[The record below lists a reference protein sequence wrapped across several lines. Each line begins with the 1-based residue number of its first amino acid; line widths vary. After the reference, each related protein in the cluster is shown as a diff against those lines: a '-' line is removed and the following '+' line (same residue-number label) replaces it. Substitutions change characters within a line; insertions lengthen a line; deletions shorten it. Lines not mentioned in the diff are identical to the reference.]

1 LLKDNYLL
9 CFPISERKPLSDITR
24 NIVPQDGFKAV
35 LKCLSFQRKI
45 LSTSLLPTQGMS
57 SPKNLRLILG
67 DQLHQGHSWFRQPD
81 ADCLFVM
88 MEIRSETDYVPHHI
102 QKILG
107 FFGAMRRFAKWLE
120 QQDHQILYFK
130 FDDPKN
136 KQSFNENLNKI
147 LRIYPSIREWEYQE
161 PDEYRLNHI
170 LSEYAAEAGIPC
182 RVCDSEHFFTPRNS
196 LREMFGQKVPR
207 MEFFYRNLRKK
218 HQILMEGDEPLTG
231 RWNYD
236 AENRKK
242 VPKGLPLP
250 EPLLFSHDL
259 SEISTMLKNAGIRT
273 VGEVRSETFS
283 WPLDRQEALQLLEY
297 FIRALLPLFGTY
309 EDAMTQR
316 SWSLFHSRLSF
327 ALNLKMLHPAEV
339 IEAAIS
345 AMKQRPEEISYNQV
359 EGFVRQILGWR
370 EFVRGLYW
378 REMPSFAEMN
388 FLEHRRPLPGWFW
401 TGKTNMNCLKHSI
414 GQTLEHAYAHH
425 IQRLMVIGNF
435 ALLAGLHPEELDRWF
450 LSVYIDAIEWVEMP
464 NTRGMSQFADG
475 GLIAS
480 KPYVSSA
487 AYISKMSDYCE
498 SCAYASKI
506 KTGKNACPFNSL
518 YWHFYQ
524 RHADKLK
531 RNPRIGMMYQVWE
544 KMDEKSAILQQAE
557 QYLSQIEEL

>member
-1 LLKDNYLL
+1 M
-9 CFPISERKPLSDITR
+9 P
-24 NIVPQDGFKAV
+24 A
-35 LKCLSFQRKI
+35 FQK
-45 LSTSLLPTQGMS
+45 
-57 SPKNLRLILG
+57 LRLILG
-67 DQLHQGHSWFRQPD
+67 DQLNQCHSWFRQPD
-81 ADCLFVM
+81 PSCLFVM
-88 MEIRSETDYVPHHI
+88 MEVRSETDYVPHHI

-107 FFGAMRRFAKWLE
+107 FFGAMRRFARWLN
-120 QQDHQILYFK
+120 QQGHQVFYLK
-130 FDDPKN
+130 LDDPQN
-136 KQSFNENLNKI
+136 LQSFGDNTREI
-147 LRIYPSIREWEYQE
+147 LRQHPAICEWEYQE
-161 PDEYRLNHI
+161 PDEHRLDLI
-170 LSEYAAEAGIPC
+170 LKELAAEAGIVC
-182 RVCDSEHFFTPRNS
+182 KVCDSEHFYTPRNS

-218 HQILMEGDEPLTG
+218 HCILMEADEPLTG

-242 VPKGLPLP
+242 VPKGLSIP
-250 EPLLFSHDL
+250 EPILFDHDL
-259 SEISTMLKNAGIRT
+259 SEIRLMLQNAGIRT
-273 VGEVRSETFS
+273 VGAVNAGSFS
-283 WPLDRQEALQLLEY
+283 WPLDREEALQVLKY
-297 FIRALLPLFGTY
+297 FILELLPHFGTY

-327 ALNLKMLHPAEV
+327 SLNLKMLSPDEV
-339 IEAAIS
+339 VQAAIL
-345 AMKQRPEEISYNQV
+345 AMEQRPEEISYNQV

-378 REMPSFAEMN
+378 REMPGFAEKN
-388 FLEHRRPLPGWFW
+388 FLEHKRQLPAWFW
-401 TGKTNMNCLKHSI
+401 TGNTKMNCLKQSI

-435 ALLAGLHPEELDRWF
+435 ALLAGLHPDELDQWY

-498 SCAYASKI
+498 SCAYSAKI
-506 KTGKNACPFNSL
+506 KTGDKACPFNSL

-524 RHADKLK
+524 RHSDKLK
-531 RNPRIGMMYQVWE
+531 RNPRIGMMYQVWD
-544 KMDEKSAILQQAE
+544 KMQDKAAILQQAE
-557 QYLSQIEEL
+557 KHLHSIESL

>member
-1 LLKDNYLL
+1 M
-9 CFPISERKPLSDITR
+9 
-24 NIVPQDGFKAV
+24 
-35 LKCLSFQRKI
+35 
-45 LSTSLLPTQGMS
+45 TSL
-57 SPKNLRLILG
+57 KRLRLLLG
-67 DQLHQGHSWFRQPD
+67 DQLHQGHSWFSHVD
-81 ADCLFVM
+81 DSLLYVL

-107 FFGAMRRFAKWLE
+107 FFGAMRRFAQWLE
-120 QQDHQILYFK
+120 SRGHTVLYLK
-130 FDDPKN
+130 LDDPKN
-136 KQSFNENLNKI
+136 RQTFTDNLLEI
-147 LRIYPSIREWEYQE
+147 FRHYPSIQGWEYQE
-161 PDEYRLNHI
+161 PDEYRLDII
-170 LSEYAAEAGIPC
+170 LKNFASEAGIPG
-182 RVCDSEHFFTPRNS
+182 RACDSEHFYTSRNS

-218 HQILMEGDEPLTG
+218 HHILMEGDEPLTG

-250 EPLLFSHDL
+250 EPMLFSHDL
-259 SEISTMLKNAGIRT
+259 SEIRSMLEKGGIRT
-273 VGEVRSETFS
+273 VGKVRAEAFS
-283 WPLDRQEALQLLEY
+283 WPLDRQEALQVLEY
-297 FIRALLPLFGTY
+297 FVRELLPLFGTY

-327 ALNLKMLHPAEV
+327 ALNLKMLHPDEV
-339 IEAAIS
+339 IQAAI
-345 AMKQRPEEISYNQV
+345 AAIEQRPEEISYNQV

-378 REMPSFAEMN
+378 REMPVFAEKN
-388 FLEHRRPLPGWFW
+388 FLEHRRPLPQWFW
-401 TGKTNMNCLKHSI
+401 TGKTNMNCLKHAI
-414 GQTLEHAYAHH
+414 GQTMEHAYAHH

-435 ALLAGLHPEELDRWF
+435 SLLAGLHPDELDQWY

-487 AYISKMSDYCE
+487 AYIDKMSDYCG
-498 SCAYASKI
+498 SCAYSSKT
-506 KTGKNACPFNSL
+506 KTGEKACPFNSL
-518 YWHFYQ
+518 YWHFYH
-524 RHADKLK
+524 RHSDKLR

-544 KMDEKSAILQQAE
+544 KMENKTDILEQAE
-557 QYLSQIEEL
+557 QYLSRIETL

>member
-1 LLKDNYLL
+1 M
-9 CFPISERKPLSDITR
+9 P
-24 NIVPQDGFKAV
+24 A
-35 LKCLSFQRKI
+35 FQK
-45 LSTSLLPTQGMS
+45 
-57 SPKNLRLILG
+57 LRLLLG
-67 DQLHQGHSWFRQPD
+67 DQLHQGHSWFSQKD
-81 ADCLFVM
+81 DCCLYVM

-107 FFGAMRRFAKWLE
+107 FFGAMRQFAYWLE
-120 QQDHQILYFK
+120 QQGHQILYLK
-130 FDDPKN
+130 LDDPKN
-136 KQSFNENLNKI
+136 RQNFGDNLREI
-147 LRIYPSIREWEYQE
+147 LGQNPVIQEWEYQE
-161 PDEYRLNHI
+161 PDEYRLDII
-170 LSEYAAEAGIPC
+170 LKDFAAEAGIPFK
-182 RVCDSEHFFTPRNS
+182 VCDSEHFFTPRNS

-218 HQILMEGDEPLTG
+218 YRILMEGDEPLTG

-236 AENRKK
+236 AENRKR
-242 VPKGLPLP
+242 VPKGLSLP

-259 SEISTMLKNAGIRT
+259 IDIMSMLEKAGVRT
-273 VGEVRSETFS
+273 VGEVKAEEFS
-283 WPLDRQEALQLLEY
+283 WPLNRQESLQLLEY
-297 FIRALLPLFGTY
+297 FVRELLPLFGTY
-309 EDAMTQR
+309 EDAMSQR

-339 IEAAIS
+339 VQAAIA
-345 AMKQRPEEISYNQV
+345 AMEQRPGEISYNQV

-378 REMPSFAEMN
+378 REMPAFAEKN
-388 FLEHRRPLPGWFW
+388 FLNHRRPLPAWFW
-401 TGKTNMNCLKHSI
+401 TGETKMNCLRQSI
-414 GQTLEHAYAHH
+414 GQTLKQAYAHH

-435 ALLAGLHPEELDRWF
+435 ALLAGLHPDELDQWY

-498 SCAYASKI
+498 SCAYSAKI
-506 KTGKNACPFNSL
+506 KTGEKACPFNSL

-524 RHADKLK
+524 RHSDKLK

-544 KMDEKSAILQQAE
+544 KMDDKAAILKQAE
-557 QYLSQIEEL
+557 LHLSHIEEL